1 MVVLKTSKKIRK
13 MNIVSIKVMQERNQ
27 NNKKEKENVKL

>member
-1 MVVLKTSKKIRK
+1 VVLKTLKKITK
-13 MNIVSIKVMQERNQ
+13 NNMVNIKVMQEKDQ